1 MQVRLTRK
9 DTHHESLH
17 VSVKL
22 CVVIR
27 PTSCQ
32 SQEILTY
39 GYEEKRSRQDD
50 TGHSKYEKAETK
62 QESSL

>member
-1 MQVRLTRK
+1 MQVRLATK
-9 DTHHESLH
+9 DTHHESFH
-17 VSVKL
+17 VSVKV

-27 PTSCQ
+27 STSCQ
-32 SQEILTY
+32 SQEVLTY